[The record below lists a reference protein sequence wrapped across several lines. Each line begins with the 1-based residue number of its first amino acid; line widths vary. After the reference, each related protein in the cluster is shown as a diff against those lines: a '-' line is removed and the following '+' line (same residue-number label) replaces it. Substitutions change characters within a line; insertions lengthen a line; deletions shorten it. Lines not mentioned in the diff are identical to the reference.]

1 MLTLVSVS
9 LMCLHGRQALSAE
22 RERAGNGQG
31 RLGEGTR
38 ARMRGTTLGAFPLK
52 KRPARPRQS

>member
-38 ARMRGTTLGAFPLK
+38 ARMRGTTLGAFP
-52 KRPARPRQS
+52 